1 MVRDAASCCSVL
13 SSHTQGQAAPSF
25 LLQEESDGEI
35 MTLEAGECDSPCW
48 CDDTR
53 SPGST

>member
-1 MVRDAASCCSVL
+1 MMGERRGQLLL
-13 SSHTQGQAAPSF
+13 SSQFPHLGSSF

-35 MTLEAGECDSPCW
+35 MTLEDGECDSPCW